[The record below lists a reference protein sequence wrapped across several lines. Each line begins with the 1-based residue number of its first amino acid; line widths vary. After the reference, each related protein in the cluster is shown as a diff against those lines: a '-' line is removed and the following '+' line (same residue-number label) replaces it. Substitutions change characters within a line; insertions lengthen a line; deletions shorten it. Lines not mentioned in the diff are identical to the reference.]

1 MTIKHIS
8 NVALLGLTALSLSG
22 CVAAAI
28 PIVAGGAIV
37 RTSTDGEDAITN
49 AQLANSADVKP
60 STKAEVAPTKDIET
74 RAITP
79 TPVEASESVGVAPV
93 APVTPMPGAFDAFI
107 RYAAAAKLAV
117 GTPLS
122 AVLRD
127 PVALDGKRASCTSE
141 KTAVMLDLDMGGTSY
156 SPGMKLYADPDLML
170 GLGELRAQGIQVAW
184 LSSAPAAYAGDLR
197 MALRSSGLDALGRD
211 PLLLMRKPDD
221 RKQTRRKEFA
231 AETCL
236 IAIAGDQRPDF
247 DERYKYLRNPDDAA
261 GLDVLIGN
269 GWFLAPSPIIS
280 SSISPASTAAKEA
293 Q

>member
-1 MTIKHIS
+1 M
-8 NVALLGLTALSLSG
+8 
-22 CVAAAI
+22 
-28 PIVAGGAIV
+28 
-37 RTSTDGEDAITN
+37 
-49 AQLANSADVKP
+49 KP
-60 STKAEVAPTKDIET
+60 STKAKLAPTKDIATDIET

-79 TPVEASESVGVAPV
+79 TPIEAAESVGAAPV

-107 RYAAAAKLAV
+107 RYAAAAKPAV

-141 KTAVMLDLDMGGTSY
+141 KTAVMLDLDMGDTSY
-156 SPGMKLYADPDLML
+156 SPGMKLYADPDLIL

-231 AETCL
+231 VETCL